1 MTRHYAESNINILLT
16 RNLPTDSCVRQWNHL
31 LMIPLHCLWAK
42 SNNRKHG
49 QFECDDTWIW
59 MIWFCWFTCTVHL
72 LFSGFLDRVGG
83 WVGDRGDGSFRK
95 DFEIKWTVGGGSWKF
110 DNFHGRHMC
119 VVPKWKQECHQTKI
133 NQLYFYSATFIRFYS
148 TQTWFH
154 IYFEWSSIQEFV
166 SKADFLAP
174 ISTVYSSVL
183 LSLSKEKR

>member
-1 MTRHYAESNINILLT
+1 MWRYLNLNVLILL
-16 RNLPTDSCVRQWNHL
+16 VYMHGAFVVQWFF
-31 LMIPLHCLWAK
+31 
-42 SNNRKHG
+42 G
-49 QFECDDTWIW
+49 QGW
-59 MIWFCWFTCTVHL
+59 
-72 LFSGFLDRVGG
+72 R

-95 DFEIKWTVGGGSWKF
+95 DFEIKWTVGGGSWKL

-119 VVPKWKQECHQTKI
+119 AVPKWKQECHQTKI

-148 TQTWFH
+148 TQTWLH

-166 SKADFLAP
+166 SKADLLAP